1 MKEDSNES
9 IDLILDLLMKI
20 KEQNAPKRKKK
31 LIKEVLDEQ
40 GIPAGTRAQFRAVK
54 ISSSP
59 LEEKDVKVST
69 ENSVEIPVRDTAGNT
84 FQAIALERHELEM
97 IKFAS
102 QYIKEAK
109 AGNCLEGYRTYFKDG
124 VLPAPNLKMVITYM
138 KG

>member
-1 MKEDSNES
+1 MKENNGE
-9 IDLILDLLMKI
+9 IDLILDIITKI
-20 KEQNAPKRKKK
+20 KEENASTPNKKTMRQK
-31 LIKEVLDEQ
+31 LAEY
-40 GIPAGTRAQFRAVK
+40 GIPAGTRAQFKTVH

-59 LEEKDVKVST
+59 TEEKDVKIST
-69 ENSVEIPVRDTAGNT
+69 EDPVEIPVRDTAGNT